1 MNKKTLERIAYIQEA
16 LGELLTGAK
25 GEGMFSWGNAEGDS
39 KMAYLSRLGFVLVS
53 KSKLERGG
61 HRLKRGAKPVGRR
74 YYGAP
79 LKVWSDLYLL
89 GIQTERTLKW
99 HDLYDRG
106 KALVE
111 DGTYAKEPKAT
122 VANS

>member
-1 MNKKTLERIAYIQEA
+1 
-16 LGELLTGAK
+16 
-25 GEGMFSWGNAEGDS
+25 MFSWGNAERDS

-61 HRLKRGAKPVGRR
+61 HRLKRGVKPVGRG

-79 LKVWSDLYLL
+79 LRVWADLYLL

-99 HDLYDRG
+99 HDLYDKG
-106 KALVE
+106 KALCE
-111 DGTYAKEPKAT
+111 DGSYCREIKNT